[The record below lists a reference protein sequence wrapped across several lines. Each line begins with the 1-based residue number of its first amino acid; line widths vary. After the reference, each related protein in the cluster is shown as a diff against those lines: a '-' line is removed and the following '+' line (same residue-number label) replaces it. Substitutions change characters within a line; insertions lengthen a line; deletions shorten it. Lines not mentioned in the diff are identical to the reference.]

1 LIFRGRDVG
10 TESLDADSVW
20 KVLDVFIFDLLIDSR
35 GLGISSE
42 ELLVDFLGLLLQ
54 LLLWNSLLRLLLA
67 LNVLDALDEL
77 LLVLFSW

>member
-1 LIFRGRDVG
+1 M
-10 TESLDADSVW
+10 DADSVW
-20 KVLDVFIFDLLIDSR
+20 KVLGIFVFYLLIDSR
-35 GLGISSE
+35 GLGVSSE

-54 LLLWNSLLRLLLA
+54 LLLWYPLLRLLLA

>member
-1 LIFRGRDVG
+1 LIFRGRDIG
-10 TESLDADSVW
+10 AESLDADSVW
-20 KVLDVFIFDLLIDSR
+20 KVLGIFVFYLLIDSR
-35 GLGISSE
+35 GLGVNSE

-54 LLLWNSLLRLLLA
+54 LLLWKPLLRLLLA